1 MFKRNWR
8 TAVKTDNSN
17 QPRVLWYASITE
29 DMVSHLSPDDRKELM
44 NNLSDAVEQ
53 IASEA
58 GVGREYEHGQ
68 LKEGWSN

>member
-1 MFKRNWR
+1 
-8 TAVKTDNSN
+8 
-17 QPRVLWYASITE
+17 
-29 DMVSHLSPDDRKELM
+29 MVSHLSPDDRKELM